1 MAWFTTVKPGEVI
14 RIGPDVQV
22 ALRWCSDGRAGLA
35 VTAPREVTLT
45 RVGQPKRPPESK
57 GEPPCP

>member
-1 MAWFTTVKPGEVI
+1 MPWLTTVRPGEVI

-22 ALRWCSDGRAGLA
+22 TLRWCSDSRASLA
-35 VTAPREVTLT
+35 VTAPPEVTLT
-45 RVGQPKRPPESK
+45 RVGQPNRPPEPK